1 MIGSFHGKKTEI
13 NVIVE
18 NEGEVIY
25 LDYPYVFINIYFCTR
40 KSSIYSSM
48 KTDNVYGLYMD
59 CDFSSISPKKP
70 TDVEQETY
78 KRDEESFIKERL
90 RSYVTDVTPEVSEG
104 NILRTYLNERKLNS
118 FLLLCILCCVK
129 SLYCKYNILPSSF

>member
-18 NEGEVIY
+18 NEDEVIY

-59 CDFSSISPKKP
+59 CDFSSISPKKL
-70 TDVEQETY
+70 TDAEQETY
-78 KRDEESFIKERL
+78 KRDVESVRKERL
-90 RSYVTDVTPEVSEG
+90 KSDVTPEVSEG
-104 NILRTYLNERKLNS
+104 NILRTCLNERNLNS
-118 FLLLCILCCVK
+118 FLL
-129 SLYCKYNILPSSF
+129 

>member
-13 NVIVE
+13 NVMVE
-18 NEGEVIY
+18 NEGEVIH

-78 KRDEESFIKERL
+78 KRDVESVRKERL
-90 RSYVTDVTPEVSEG
+90 RSDVTPEVSEG
-104 NILRTYLNERKLNS
+104 NILRTCLNKRKLNS

-129 SLYCKYNILPSSF
+129 SLYCKYSILPSSF

>member
-18 NEGEVIY
+18 NEDEVIN

-59 CDFSSISPKKP
+59 CDFSSISPKKT

-78 KRDEESFIKERL
+78 KRDVESVRKERL
-90 RSYVTDVTPEVSEG
+90 RSDVTLEVSEG
-104 NILRTYLNERKLNS
+104 NILRTCLNERKLNS
-118 FLLLCILCCVK
+118 FLMLCILCCVK
-129 SLYCKYNILPSSF
+129 SLYCKYSILPSSI